1 MAAGMTLM
9 TRERRREPR
18 AAERLPLAIRDASA
32 ELTTE
37 TNNLGDSGV
46 YCTLDR
52 FIAPMSKLELRFELP
67 NKKGH
72 RPIPL
77 RCAGVVVR
85 VEPVISSTAQ
95 QGRYHVAVLFTEL
108 AERDR
113 AAIARFVRQRLSAS
127 SSAH

>member
-1 MAAGMTLM
+1 MTM

-18 AAERLPLAIRDASA
+18 AAERLPLAIQDAGA

-37 TNNLGDSGV
+37 THNLSASGA

-52 FIAPMSKLELRFELP
+52 FIAPMSKLQLHFELP
-67 NKKGH
+67 NKGH
-72 RPIPL
+72 RPTSI
-77 RCAGVVVR
+77 RCSGVIVR
-85 VEPVISSTAQ
+85 VEPVISSAQ

-127 SSAH
+127 SPAH

>member
-1 MAAGMTLM
+1 M

-18 AAERLPLAIRDASA
+18 TAEHLPLAIQDAST

-37 TNNLGDSGV
+37 TNNLSASGV

-52 FIAPMSKLELRFELP
+52 FIAPMSKLQLRFELP
-67 NKKGH
+67 SHGH
-72 RPIPL
+72 HSTPI
-77 RCAGVVVR
+77 RCSGVVVR
-85 VEPVISSTAQ
+85 VEPVISSAQ
-95 QGRYHVAVLFTEL
+95 KGRYHVAVLFTEL

-113 AAIARFVRQRLSAS
+113 AAIARFVRQRLSVS

>member
-37 TNNLGDSGV
+37 TNNLSASGV

-67 NKKGH
+67 NKGH

-77 RCAGVVVR
+77 HCAGVVVR

>member
-1 MAAGMTLM
+1 MTIA
-9 TRERRREPR
+9 RERRREPR
-18 AAERLPLAIRDASA
+18 AAERLPLAIQDAGA

-37 TNNLGDSGV
+37 THNLSASGA

-52 FIAPMSKLELRFELP
+52 FIAPMSKLQLHFELP
-67 NKKGH
+67 NKGH
-72 RPIPL
+72 RPTSI
-77 RCAGVVVR
+77 RCSGVIVR
-85 VEPVISSTAQ
+85 VEPVISSAQ

-127 SSAH
+127 SPAH